1 MCPGRVNL
9 TKNLMADRWS
19 KVMINATF
27 SGMSTVCADTFYYVI
42 HTERAL
48 TCAVRIGREC
58 IRVCHAMGIT
68 LPSIF
73 GLDFNKLF
81 DYNDI
86 AGQNAAIATVQKIF
100 GTIQGKAS
108 MLQDLENV
116 KFDSSTALL
125 PMKAKSLVSRLHIQ
139 MLLLQLFL
147 KSKIK
152 NARFKTIWMP
162 CRIYLLHNII
172 ICNTY
177 TPLI

>member
-1 MCPGRVNL
+1 M
-9 TKNLMADRWS
+9 
-19 KVMINATF
+19 
-27 SGMSTVCADTFYYVI
+27 
-42 HTERAL
+42 
-48 TCAVRIGREC
+48 RIGREC

-86 AGQNAAIATVQKIF
+86 AGQNAAIATVQKVF

-108 MLQDLENV
+108 MLQDLE
-116 KFDSSTALL
+116 KGRKCEIRFIDGLL

-152 NARFKTIWMP
+152 KRPLQNNLDAMP
-162 CRIYLLHNII
+162 DLPIA
-172 ICNTY
+172 
-177 TPLI
+177 